1 MSYTHVSLLSPYTE
15 PIATNLPEHP
25 SILQI
30 LQMFLPKF
38 QLRGRFKNVSF
49 PEDSIN
55 HLTCKNFKGFSM
67 RLPSILPFGFL
78 LTRCFRANIHL
89 ELPHRPGAPA
99 GGMWKGAGGSLG
111 CRFGD
116 LGTHLFLPDSVV
128 TGSSA
133 HRLLAERSVC
143 GIKDPCYCHHQ
154 TIREQSATYG
164 VPFGDGTCGC

>member
-1 MSYTHVSLLSPYTE
+1 
-15 PIATNLPEHP
+15 
-25 SILQI
+25 
-30 LQMFLPKF
+30 
-38 QLRGRFKNVSF
+38 
-49 PEDSIN
+49 
-55 HLTCKNFKGFSM
+55 M

-78 LTRCFRANIHL
+78 LTRWANIHL

-164 VPFGDGTCGC
+164 VPFGDGTCGCWVGRPQTWTCRLSFQQLYLTRSSSHTAVKHRMCKAFILTQRFISAIV